1 MATRRWLIWAA
12 IFIVWVALILFDG
25 SSTFLSYSYSPQN
38 QIAFPT
44 ALLYALVE
52 WSTWAILAVP
62 TVLVASRVS
71 LDKGQRVRAIVVL
84 LLVGV
89 FIAWARVWLQGVA
102 SQLAFHAQP
111 GPMPLRV
118 VRQWPANFLT
128 YFVLLIAY
136 FAVRYYRM
144 YRERELRATQL
155 EAGLAQ
161 ARLEALRMQLHPH
174 FLFNTLNSISTLMH
188 RDVEAADD
196 MLAALSD
203 LLRAALEHSAEQEVP
218 LKDELD
224 LLRRYL
230 DIEQIRF
237 GDRLRVRLDIDPQ
250 CLDALVPNLILQP
263 LAENAIRH
271 GIDPRTEPGSLVITA
286 TRSDSRLI
294 LRVSDDGPGIPDGV
308 AIEEGV
314 GLSNTRARLQQL
326 YGNPEALH
334 LHSAPGG
341 FIVTVTVPYHTVTW
355 LEHDRTDRR

>member
-1 MATRRWLIWAA
+1 MTARRWQIWAIAPLIWLL
-12 IFIVWVALILFDG
+12 LILFDG

-38 QIAFPT
+38 IGFRT
-44 ALLYALVE
+44 ALLYAAVD
-52 WSTWAILAVP
+52 WSTWAVLAVP

-71 LDKGQRVRAIVVL
+71 LDRGHRVRAVLVL

-89 FIAWARVWLQGVA
+89 FIAWARVWLQGAA
-102 SQLAFHAQP
+102 SQLVFHATP
-111 GPMPLRV
+111 GPMQLRV

-128 YFVLLIAY
+128 YIVLLLAY

-155 EAGLAQ
+155 ETGLAQ

-196 MLAALSD
+196 MLSALSD
-203 LLRAALEHSAEQEVP
+203 LLRVALERGAAQEVP
-218 LKDELD
+218 LKVELD

-237 GDRLRVRLDIDPQ
+237 GDRLHIRLDIDPQ
-250 CLDALVPNLILQP
+250 CLDAYVPHLILQP

-271 GIDPRTEPGSLVITA
+271 GIDPRTEPGSLAISA
-286 TRSDSRLI
+286 TRSDSKLF
-294 LRVSDDGPGIPDGV
+294 LRIADDGPGVPDGMPV
-308 AIEEGV
+308 AEGV

-341 FIVTVTVPYHTVTW
+341 FTVTVTVPFHTA
-355 LEHDRTDRR
+355 EHDRTDRR

>member
-1 MATRRWLIWAA
+1 MTARRWQIWAA
-12 IFIVWVALILFDG
+12 ALLVWVALVLFDG

-38 QIAFPT
+38 QISFPT
-44 ALLYALVE
+44 ALLYGAVE
-52 WSTWAILAVP
+52 WTTWAILAVP
-62 TVLVASRVS
+62 TFLVASRVS
-71 LDKGQRVRAIVVL
+71 MDGDHRVKAIVIL

-102 SQLAFHAQP
+102 SQLVFNAAP
-111 GPMPLRV
+111 GPMQLRV

-128 YFVLLIAY
+128 YFVLLLAY
-136 FAVRYYRM
+136 FAVRFYRM
-144 YRERELRATQL
+144 YRERELKATQL

-203 LLRAALEHSAEQEVP
+203 LLRVALERRGEQEVP
-218 LKDELD
+218 LKEELD
-224 LLRRYL
+224 ILRRYL

-237 GDRLRVRLDIDPQ
+237 GDRLRVKFEIEPH

-271 GIDPRTEPGSLVITA
+271 GIDPRPEPGLLVISARRTDDWL
-286 TRSDSRLI
+286 T
-294 LRVSDDGPGIPDGV
+294 LRIADDGHGLPAGTTV
-308 AIEEGV
+308 EEGV

-326 YGNPEALH
+326 YGNPKALH
-334 LHSAPGG
+334 LHSAPDG
-341 FIVTVTVPYHTVTW
+341 FTVTVTVPYHTV
-355 LEHDRTDRR
+355 EHDRPDRR

>member
-1 MATRRWLIWAA
+1 MQRPRWQIALVILL
-12 IFIVWVALILFDG
+12 VWVALVLFDG

-38 QIAFPT
+38 QISFPT

-52 WSTWAILAVP
+52 WSTWALLAVP

-71 LDKGQRVRAIVVL
+71 LEKGYRIKATVTL
-84 LLVGV
+84 LLLGV

-102 SQLAFHAQP
+102 SQLAFGGQP
-111 GPMPLRV
+111 APLQLRV

-128 YFVLLIAY
+128 YFVLLLGY
-136 FAVRYYRM
+136 FAVRYYGM

-161 ARLEALRMQLHPH
+161 ARLDALRMQLHPH
-174 FLFNTLNSISTLMH
+174 FLFNTLNSVSTLMH

-203 LLRAALEHSAEQEVP
+203 LLRVALERGADQEVS
-218 LKDELD
+218 LKEELD

-237 GDRLRVRLDIDPQ
+237 GDRLRVTLAIEPD
-250 CLDALVPNLILQP
+250 CLDARVPNLILQP

-271 GIDPRTEPGSLVITA
+271 GLDPRPEPGHLQISA
-286 TRSDSRLI
+286 HRAQDKLI
-294 LRVSDDGPGIPDGV
+294 LRVSDDGPGVTTGTPIN
-308 AIEEGV
+308 EGV

-341 FIVTVTVPYHTVTW
+341 FTVTVTVPFHST
-355 LEHDRTDRR
+355 EHDRPDRR